1 VAARGREPLRFDEI
15 HSTLRDGT
23 AVVLRPIRPQD
34 RDALAAGLARLSES
48 SRTLRFMAPIT
59 EFTDDQLMYL
69 TEIDYVDHFAWV
81 AAPADRL
88 DYGIGV
94 ARYVRLAEDPQI
106 AEAAVT
112 VADEYQGRGLGT
124 LLVGVL
130 AATARMAGIE
140 RFRAYVLEANEPML
154 ALLEDLGVEATYDS
168 PGVLRADI
176 PLTQDLIVDSPIERA
191 LELATG
197 EVLRAAGGRAGPAC

>member
-1 VAARGREPLRFDEI
+1 V
-15 HSTLRDGT
+15 
-23 AVVLRPIRPQD
+23 RP
-34 RDALAAGLARLSES
+34 
-48 SRTLRFMAPIT
+48 
-59 EFTDDQLMYL
+59 
-69 TEIDYVDHFAWV
+69 
-81 AAPADRL
+81 

-94 ARYVRLAEDPQI
+94 ARYVRLADDAQI

-154 ALLEDLGVEATYDS
+154 ALLGDLGVEVTHDS

-176 PLTQDLIVDSPIERA
+176 PLVQDLVADSPMARA
-191 LELATG
+191 LERATEDVG
-197 EVLRAAGGRAGPAC
+197 RAAVPRQQTR